1 MEGYLP
7 GAECSQCKGRCC
19 RERGCSLSPQDM
31 HRALARKM
39 KSESFQPKEG
49 ELRDAV
55 LFLLQKESGD
65 ARYAIDYFNTV
76 KGPVFYLRMR
86 HKCHTFIGVD
96 GLGECIALTAE
107 GCILDE
113 GQRPKGGRFLKSSP
127 DGYCIQYYTQEMME
141 EDWKPYQET
150 LSSIWKE
157 YEARFRKD
165 GTFERCEEAYF
176 AWMRRKSN
184 GNKVINKFSLTYI

>member
-1 MEGYLP
+1 
-7 GAECSQCKGRCC
+7 
-19 RERGCSLSPQDM
+19 
-31 HRALARKM
+31 
-39 KSESFQPKEG
+39 
-49 ELRDAV
+49 
-55 LFLLQKESGD
+55 
-65 ARYAIDYFNTV
+65 
-76 KGPVFYLRMR
+76 MR

-96 GLGECIALTAE
+96 GLGECIALTEE

-176 AWMRRKSN
+176 AWMRRQRQAITLPQK
-184 GNKVINKFSLTYI
+184 